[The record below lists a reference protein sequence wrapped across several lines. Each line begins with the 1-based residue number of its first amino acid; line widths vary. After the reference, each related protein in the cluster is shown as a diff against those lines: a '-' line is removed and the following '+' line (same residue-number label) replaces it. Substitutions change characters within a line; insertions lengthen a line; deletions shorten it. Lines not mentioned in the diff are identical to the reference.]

1 MKTLGIFA
9 TLSAIVAADRRLF
22 LFDLVTP
29 GSSVPTNL
37 LGVTNAS
44 YYPAG
49 PGMLTPFGMRQMN
62 MRGREMRKRFITGAG
77 LLSPVANPEEY
88 WAYAIDTERT
98 YSSAVSYM
106 TGFFPAGGPTLLLE
120 NQTVMAVP
128 PINVTNFALINETLN
143 MQALPNNFQTVP
155 IHGDAGNYNST
166 VFQGYDPTMC
176 PIVGEIQMYNLAAS
190 NSDLNKTFA
199 DYHSKLYSLFQTKG
213 VLNLPP
219 QGQMTIEDYRAIV
232 QELLL
237 NKRELRWAP
246 VSP

>member
-1 MKTLGIFA
+1 MKKLGIFA
-9 TLSAIVAADRRLF
+9 TLSAMAAADQRLF

-49 PGMLTPFGMRQMN
+49 PGMVTPFGMRQMN
-62 MRGREMRKRFITGAG
+62 MRGREMRKRYITGAS
-77 LLSPVANPEEY
+77 LLSPVANPQEY

-106 TGFFPAGGPTLLLE
+106 TGFFPAGGPTLLVE
-120 NQTVMAVP
+120 NQTAIALP
-128 PINVTNFALINETLN
+128 AINVTNFSLINATLN

-176 PIVGEIQMYNLAAS
+176 PIVGEIQMYNLATS
-190 NSDLNKTFA
+190 NSDVNRTFGN
-199 DYHSKLYSLFQTKG
+199 YHTQLYKLFSTKG
-213 VLNLPP
+213 LVNLPP
-219 QGQMTIEDYRAIV
+219 QAQMTIEDYRAIV

-237 NKRELRWAP
+237 N
-246 VSP
+246 